1 MFKRAQHII
10 FVPVILALFI
20 LVSFPWNAWFSETM
34 PRHQLLQ
41 LPAMLGLAVISG
53 VYFSKL
59 FIKELYW
66 GIAVLIFIMSSIIFW
81 MLPHSID
88 WAVINTS
95 FNRVM
100 HINMFVAGF
109 LLILVLRNN
118 IFEIK
123 IVFFGMLSA
132 MILVSG
138 ITLKA
143 FNILLCSSFNI
154 EQQKETGFYLII
166 IGFVLF
172 VSTVFV
178 FIRGL
183 GMDGDKTN
191 DQTED
196 FY

>member
-10 FVPVILALFI
+10 FLLVILALFI
-20 LVSFPWNAWFSETM
+20 LISFPWNDWFSETM

-41 LPAMLGLAVISG
+41 LPAMLGLGVISG
-53 VYFSKL
+53 VCFSKL

-66 GIAVLIFIMSSIIFW
+66 GIAILIFIMASIIFW

-132 MILVSG
+132 MMLASG
-138 ITLKA
+138 ITLKS
-143 FNILLCSSFNI
+143 FNILLCASFNI
-154 EQQKETGFYLII
+154 GQQKETGLYLII
-166 IGFVLF
+166 IGFALF
-172 VSTVFV
+172 LSTA
-178 FIRGL
+178 FIFIKGL
-183 GMDGDKTN
+183 GKEIHRTN
-191 DQTED
+191 DRP
-196 FY
+196 